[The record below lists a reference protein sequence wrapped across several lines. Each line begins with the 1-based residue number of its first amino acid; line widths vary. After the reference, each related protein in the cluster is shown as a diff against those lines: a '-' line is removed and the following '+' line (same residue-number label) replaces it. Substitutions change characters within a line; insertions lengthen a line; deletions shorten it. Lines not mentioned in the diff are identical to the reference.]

1 MDGRGVRAT
10 SVVVSQHEEDAMDR
24 KPKVLFICVHNSARS
39 QMAEEFLRTLAGD
52 RFDVE
57 SAGLEPGEVHPL
69 TIEVMREEGVDLSR
83 KSTNDAF
90 EFFKSGKRY
99 DFVIIVCDKET
110 EAKCPTYPGTRHR
123 LYWPFEDP
131 SKATGSRE
139 EQLQTFREIRNQI
152 KRKVGSFVE
161 VMS

>member
-1 MDGRGVRAT
+1 
-10 SVVVSQHEEDAMDR
+10 MDR

-57 SAGLEPGEVHPL
+57 SAGLQPGEVHPL
-69 TIEVMREEGVDLSR
+69 TIEVMREEGVDLSG

-90 EFFKSGKRY
+90 EFVKSGKRY
-99 DFVIIVCDKET
+99 DFVIVVCDKET
-110 EAKCPTYPGTRHR
+110 EEKCPTYPGTSHR
-123 LYWPFEDP
+123 LHWPFEDP
-131 SKATGSRE
+131 SKATGSRD
-139 EQLQTFREIRNQI
+139 EQLQAFREIRDQI

-161 VMS
+161 VMG